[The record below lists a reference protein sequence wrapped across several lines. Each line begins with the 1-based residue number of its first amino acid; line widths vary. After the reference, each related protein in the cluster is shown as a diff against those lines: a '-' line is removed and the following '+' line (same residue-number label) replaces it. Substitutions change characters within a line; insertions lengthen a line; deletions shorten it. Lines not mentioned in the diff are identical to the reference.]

1 MGLCVIDE
9 SNEQVMAADDKPF
22 TILSYGNGGG
32 SRVRIKFNIL
42 VKLKCLDQ
50 TKVKFSLH

>member
-1 MGLCVIDE
+1 MCLDE
-9 SNEQVMAADDKPF
+9 NNTEVMAADNKPF

-32 SRVRIKFNIL
+32 SKVRIKFNIL

-50 TKVKFSLH
+50 TKVQFSPH